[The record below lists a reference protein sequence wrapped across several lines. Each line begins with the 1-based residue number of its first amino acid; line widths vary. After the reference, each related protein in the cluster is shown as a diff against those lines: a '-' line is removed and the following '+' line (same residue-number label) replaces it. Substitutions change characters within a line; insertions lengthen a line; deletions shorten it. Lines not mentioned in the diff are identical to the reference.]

1 MRLTYIDMSGKESE
15 TCRILGAELV
25 VCVCIWDKI
34 VVKLENV
41 EIWGINPWG
50 ILRYEKVVG
59 LLSITYWRDNCAC
72 GAPGPGK

>member
-1 MRLTYIDMSGKESE
+1 MRLACTDMSGREFE

-50 ILRYEKVVG
+50 ILVG
-59 LLSITYWRDNCAC
+59 LLSVTYWRDNCAC